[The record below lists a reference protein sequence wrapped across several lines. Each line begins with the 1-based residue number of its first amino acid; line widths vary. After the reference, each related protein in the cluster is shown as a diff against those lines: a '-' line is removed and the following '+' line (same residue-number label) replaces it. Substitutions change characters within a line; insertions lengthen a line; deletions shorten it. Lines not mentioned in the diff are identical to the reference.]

1 MPRRQRTGG
10 QGEEKDVEL
19 LNREV
24 SHLRPGAGRA
34 VWVFGGQLLTCKVT
48 AEQTSGAYSL
58 FEGLIRPQD
67 GAPPHVQHRED
78 ECFYVLEG
86 EFEFLMGEE
95 VAVAGPGTLLY
106 VPRGTLHAF
115 KNLGEDAGRVL
126 ISQTPGGL
134 HERFLEEIGEVAVD
148 GESPPSPGLSDF
160 ATVAAIAAKY
170 GIEMPPPPPG

>member
-1 MPRRQRTGG
+1 M
-10 QGEEKDVEL
+10 EL

-34 VWVFGGQLLTCKVT
+34 VWVFGSQLLTCKVT

-58 FEGLIRPQD
+58 FEGLIRPQE
-67 GAPPHVQHRED
+67 GTPPHVQHRED

-95 VAVAGPGTLLY
+95 VAVASPGTLLY

-115 KNLGEDAGRVL
+115 TNVGEGVGRFL

-134 HERFLEEIGEVAVD
+134 HEHFFEEIGDVAVD
-148 GESPPSPGLSDF
+148 GEDPPARGVWDF

-170 GIEMPPPPPG
+170 GIEMPPPQPE